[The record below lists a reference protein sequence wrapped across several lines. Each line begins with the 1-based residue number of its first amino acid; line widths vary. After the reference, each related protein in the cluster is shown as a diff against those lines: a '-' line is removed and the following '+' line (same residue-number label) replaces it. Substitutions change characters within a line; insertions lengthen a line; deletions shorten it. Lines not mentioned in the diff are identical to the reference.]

1 MIADDIPFLIRDIK
15 NEMPFHT
22 DNAGKIPYSFK
33 AMPKSFMGES
43 HKVDNKFLNNHLG
56 EIEEAVDK
64 KLMEKNSFIY
74 QQVNYHKESGILN
87 HDNFFHADLAT
98 GCPISYDNFKHL
110 SFLVNP
116 YIISTPCVKGDERF
130 VAGSSNTTHNS
141 SNTLYGGRVTT
152 AQADRCYDQIAINT
166 QTAVGSNMQAMYT
179 DDPSTSP
186 PRPNALL
193 SETPATSQT
202 TGWNYVDLPE
212 WQQDSTANVWCAY
225 NNDSTSNHIY
235 NLSGGVRYY
244 TASVT
249 WNVMPDP
256 FNIANNDTYPHQQK
270 ITHS

>member
-1 MIADDIPFLIRDIK
+1 MIADDIPFIIKDIK
-15 NEMPFHT
+15 NEMPFHN

-64 KLMEKNSFIY
+64 KLMEKNSFIH
-74 QQVNYHKESGILN
+74 QQVKYHQDSGILN

-98 GCPISYDNFKHL
+98 GCPISYDNFQHL
-110 SFLVNP
+110 SFLINP
-116 YIISTPCVKGDERF
+116 YTYPVPCVNGDERF
-130 VAGSSNTTHNS
+130 VAGSPATTHNS

-152 AQADRCYDQIAINT
+152 AQADRCYDQIAIST
-166 QTAVGSNMQAMYT
+166 QTAVGSNVQAMYT
-179 DDPSTSP
+179 DDPSTTP
-186 PRPNALL
+186 PRPDALI
-193 SETPATSQT
+193 SETPQTSQT
-202 TGWNYVDLPE
+202 TGWNYVNLPE

-225 NNDSTSNHIY
+225 NNDSTSNYIY
-235 NLSGGVRYY
+235 NLGSGSRFY

-249 WNVMPDP
+249 WTAMPDP
-256 FNIANNDTYPHQQK
+256 FTIANDDSYPHRQK